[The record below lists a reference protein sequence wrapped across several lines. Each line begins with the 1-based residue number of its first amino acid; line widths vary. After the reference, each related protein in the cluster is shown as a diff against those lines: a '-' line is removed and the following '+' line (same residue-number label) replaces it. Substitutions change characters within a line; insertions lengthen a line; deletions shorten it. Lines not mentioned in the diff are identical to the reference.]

1 MNEESQIRMY
11 LGTFLLLVV
20 ETILRV
26 TIDKCFHDG
35 GKSEAND
42 YLVLSAMR
50 IRFGEVNYHETGCV
64 GDVCAPA

>member
-1 MNEESQIRMY
+1 MY
-11 LGTFLLLVV
+11 LGTFLFLVV

-35 GKSEAND
+35 GKSEANN
-42 YLVLSAMR
+42 YLVLLAMR